1 MLYMNMK
8 KLFYQNFGIF
18 QDVMKDEISIENDM
32 QEAFLQSLQSTFVGR
47 RKQLSSA
54 LQKLKEAE
62 QLVVV
67 HGKPGTGKSAF
78 MVNVT

>member
-1 MLYMNMK
+1 M
-8 KLFYQNFGIF
+8 
-18 QDVMKDEISIENDM
+18 
-32 QEAFLQSLQSTFVGR
+32 QSLQSTFVGR

-62 QLVVV
+62 QLVLVN
-67 HGKPGTGKSAF
+67 GKPGTGKSAF

>member
-1 MLYMNMK
+1 MR
-8 KLFYQNFGIF
+8 
-18 QDVMKDEISIENDM
+18 DELSIENYM
-32 QEAFLQSLQSTFVGR
+32 QEAFLQSLQSAFVGR
-47 RKQLSSA
+47 KKQLSSA

-62 QLVVV
+62 QLVLV

>member
-1 MLYMNMK
+1 MR
-8 KLFYQNFGIF
+8 
-18 QDVMKDEISIENDM
+18 DELSIENDM

-62 QLVVV
+62 QLVLV
-67 HGKPGTGKSAF
+67 HGKPGTGKSAL
-78 MVNVT
+78 MVNVK

>member
-1 MLYMNMK
+1 MR
-8 KLFYQNFGIF
+8 
-18 QDVMKDEISIENDM
+18 DELSIENDM

-54 LQKLKEAE
+54 LQKLKEAG
-62 QLVVV
+62 QLVLV

-78 MVNVT
+78 MVNVK